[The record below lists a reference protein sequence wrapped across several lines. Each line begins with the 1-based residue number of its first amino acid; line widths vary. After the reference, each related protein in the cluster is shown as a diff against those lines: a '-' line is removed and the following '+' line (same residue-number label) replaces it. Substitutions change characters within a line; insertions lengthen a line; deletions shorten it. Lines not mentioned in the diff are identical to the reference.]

1 MLGEKKISYLG
12 FSYGTYLGAVYAQ
25 MFPRRADR
33 FVLDSAND
41 PARVWRG
48 MFQGQAQA
56 AGPAFTRWSEWTAR
70 RDAAYHLGGTP
81 EEVRAAFRDLV
92 ARADR
97 TPVVSEG
104 RTLTGDG
111 IRSEL
116 RPAFSRVQKAAERV
130 SALKKAADGE
140 KTEPGTPA
148 KTPAPAPSGFAHDVP
163 SDNEDAGAWAVLCAD
178 SRTWPRDP
186 EQYRRDAVRD
196 KARYPLYGDFAS
208 NIKPYAFWEQGDEPA
223 TTVDNEVGALILQN
237 EWDPQTPL
245 ADGRAMHRALRG
257 SRIVTVADGEGHIVQ
272 GSNSCADKSLGD
284 YLTTGR
290 LPVDDLTCPAPDR
303 T

>member
-163 SDNEDAGAWAVLCAD
+163 SDNEDSRRLGRPVRRQPYVAARPGAVP
-178 SRTWPRDP
+178 SRRGPRQGP
-186 EQYRRDAVRD
+186 VPAVRRFRVEHQAVRLLGAGRR
-196 KARYPLYGDFAS
+196 ARDDGGQRGRRAD
-208 NIKPYAFWEQGDEPA
+208 PA
-223 TTVDNEVGALILQN
+223 ERVGPP
-237 EWDPQTPL
+237 DPL